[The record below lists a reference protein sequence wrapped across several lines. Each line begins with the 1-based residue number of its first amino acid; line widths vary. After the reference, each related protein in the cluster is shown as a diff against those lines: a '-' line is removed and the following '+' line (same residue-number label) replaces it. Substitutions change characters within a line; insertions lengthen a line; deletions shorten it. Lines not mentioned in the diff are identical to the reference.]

1 MSDDQKPLRD
11 DEREKLARDLTDSEL
26 ERTPRVTSPL
36 AVLTAGQ
43 PGSGKSMIVT
53 SMRVKFGDARAV
65 EINPDEVR
73 PQIPYMRERIE
84 RGDLNIPG
92 AAFSDAGTVAARI
105 MEMSSAESRNII
117 YDGTLSNSFYA
128 GKTADHLKEQGY
140 RVEVHGMAVTPDLSH
155 ASTYDRREGEIR
167 TSPTGFGRGVG
178 DDFHDQ
184 AVKGLVQTIGD
195 LQAQNKVDAIVL
207 YDRDGQIVGSSKF
220 EKGEWVPDQ
229 RMAETLREVHNN
241 PNQKSLQDAANT
253 WDRAAELMR
262 YRGAEP
268 GEQQKVDGFR
278 DAALARVVTDPK
290 AHSVDADD
298 RAKGSPVA
306 DTPNKSEIPAP
317 MQQSNVERDR
327 AVEIAPVLAQHEN
340 QRENIEELR
349 ERAANSTQRTGN
361 TTERA
366 EPGETYRGKI
376 VAVTTEHVLQQRED
390 RANVVIQHDRV
401 ALSGAVREGR
411 NMEISYPHGKAGL
424 VSEITPNRENDRQ
437 RENQNDRQ
445 HDRGQAEAERD

>member
-26 ERTPRVTSPL
+26 ERTPRVANPL

-53 SMRVKFGDARAV
+53 TMRVQFGDAKAI

-84 RGDLNIPG
+84 RGDLNIPQ
-92 AAFSDAGTVAARI
+92 AAFSDAGTVAARM
-105 MEMSSAESRNII
+105 MEMSSAANRNII

-128 GKTADHLKEQGY
+128 LKTADHLKEAGY
-140 RVEVHGMAVTPDLSH
+140 RVEVHGMAVPPDLSH

-178 DDFHDQ
+178 DEFHDQ
-184 AVKGLVQTIGD
+184 AVKGLVQTIAD

-207 YDRDGQIVGSSKF
+207 YDRDGKIVGSTKF

-229 RMAETLREVHNN
+229 RMAETLREAHNN
-241 PNQKSLQDAANT
+241 PNQKSLQDAAQT

-262 YRGAEP
+262 FRGADP
-268 GEQQKVDGFR
+268 AEQQKVDAYR
-278 DAALARVVTDPK
+278 DAALSRVVSEPTINT
-290 AHSVDADD
+290 VQED
-298 RAKGSPVA
+298 RAKGTPVA
-306 DTPNKSEIPAP
+306 DTPSKSEIPGP
-317 MQQSNVERDR
+317 MQESNVERDR
-327 AVEIAPVLAQHEN
+327 AVEIAPTLAQHEN
-340 QRENIEELR
+340 ERENIEELR
-349 ERAANSTQRTGN
+349 ERAANSTQ
-361 TTERA
+361 RA

-401 ALSGAVREGR
+401 ALSGAVHEGR
-411 NMEISYPHGKAGL
+411 NMEISYPYGRAGL
-424 VSEITPNRENDRQ
+424 ASEITPNRENDRQ
-437 RENQNDRQ
+437 REQQYDRQ
-445 HDRGQAEAERD
+445 HDRGQAEAERE

>member
-1 MSDDQKPLRD
+1 MSDDQKPLSA
-11 DEREKLARDLTDSEL
+11 DEREKLARDLTNSEL
-26 ERTPRVTSPL
+26 DRTPRVSEPL

-53 SMRVKFGDARAV
+53 SMRVQFGNAKAI

-73 PQIPYMRERIE
+73 PQIPYMRDRIE
-84 RGDLNIPG
+84 RGDLDIPQ
-92 AAFSDAGTVAARI
+92 AAFSDAGTVASRI

-128 GKTADHLKEQGY
+128 AKTADHLKDQGY
-140 RVEVHGMAVTPDLSH
+140 RVEVHGMAVAPDLSH
-155 ASTYDRREGEIR
+155 ASTYDRREAEIL

-178 DDFHDQ
+178 DEFHDQ
-184 AVKGLVQTIGD
+184 AVKGLVQTLGD

-207 YDRDGQIVGSSKF
+207 YDRDGKVVGSTKF

-229 RMAETLREVHNN
+229 RMAETLREIHNN
-241 PNQKSLQDAANT
+241 PNQKSLQDAAKT
-253 WDRAAELMR
+253 WDRASDLMR

-268 GEQQKVDGFR
+268 DEQQKVDGFR
-278 DAALARVVTDPK
+278 DAAFSRVVSEPTINT
-290 AHSVDADD
+290 SQED
-298 RAKGSPVA
+298 RARGTPVA
-306 DTPNKSEIPAP
+306 DTPSKSEIPAP

-349 ERAANSTQRTGN
+349 ERAANSSQRTGN
-361 TTERA
+361 STERA

-437 RENQNDRQ
+437 REQQHDRQ